1 MFVQVIQGRLADVD
15 LWRRQVE
22 TWRTEIKPRTSG
34 YLGSTSGIT
43 ADGYTLTVARF
54 ESEATARANS
64 DLPEQGAWFEQTAK
78 AFDGEVTFHD
88 CAEVDALLGGGS
100 DQAGFVQVMQ
110 GRAKDPHAM
119 RAADAQMEAEL
130 RRIRPDLLGGI
141 VAWHADGD
149 GFTQTSYFTSES
161 DARVN
166 EKAMA
171 DSPLL
176 AQLMSLIEGPAT
188 FYDLTDISY
197 D

>member
-22 TWRTEIKPRTSG
+22 TWRTEVKPRTSG

-43 ADGYTLTVARF
+43 ADGYTLTVVRF
-54 ESEATARANS
+54 ESEAMARANS
-64 DLPEQGAWFEQTAK
+64 DLPEQGAWFDQTAK

-88 CAEVDALLGGGS
+88 CAEVDVLLGGGS

-141 VAWHADGD
+141 VAWHADSG

-176 AQLMSLIEGPAT
+176 AQFMSLIEGPAT